1 MQLATDKMKMNFAL
15 NILRKAIGLLTLAAS
30 LVAAERSLGADA
42 AYTEYQVKALF
53 LYNFSKYV
61 DWPASTFSQTD
72 TPITIGVLGENR
84 FGNDLEKAVAG
95 KTVGGRK
102 IVVQMVGME
111 ADWSK
116 CNILFISS
124 SENRHLV
131 EILDKVKTL
140 PVLTVGESS
149 QFVQDGGIINFMKKA
164 DTVRLEV
171 DLNAAQ
177 LAKLQISSK
186 LLKVADTIHG
196 KP

>member
-1 MQLATDKMKMNFAL
+1 MATLSGIRRPAWCHFAAVTFAVTVVGTCNL
-15 NILRKAIGLLTLAAS
+15 SAQAPKI
-30 LVAAERSLGADA
+30 
-42 AYTEYQVKALF
+42 TEYQVKALC

-61 DWPASTFSQTD
+61 DWPASAFPQAD
-72 TPITIGVLGENR
+72 APITIGLLGDNKFGSALEN
-84 FGNDLEKAVAG
+84 AVAG
-95 KTVGGRK
+95 KIIGGRK
-102 IVVQMVGME
+102 IVIQPVKNE
-111 ADWSK
+111 ADWGK
-116 CNILFISS
+116 CNILFISA
-124 SENRHLV
+124 SENRRLA

-149 QFVQDGGIINFMKKA
+149 EFTHNGGIINFMKKE

-177 LAKLQISSK
+177 LARLQISSK

>member
-15 NILRKAIGLLTLAAS
+15 NILRKAIGLLTLAVS
-30 LVAAERSLGADA
+30 LVATERSLGADA

-72 TPITIGVLGENR
+72 TPITIGVLGENK
-84 FGNDLEKAVAG
+84 FGHDLEKAVAG